1 MEHEFT
7 KCIKAILEE
16 EFGQTAQ
23 DIFDKS
29 PLIQYLN
36 LKTRSAT
43 RGSKARGSF
52 ANLYAVYVLIEDYL
66 KNGFVESSTYSNYE
80 GSQFTSLLSRMRQ
93 LPFGK
98 KLQNH
103 ALNHRMNE
111 EFKKYFPNTDYIPIL
126 RDVNT
131 KRYWINENLLTVSVS
146 GHSCNIAS
154 VVISIIESYIET
166 KTVAFESF
174 IEKCEQLKSIAKE
187 DTDEIESF
195 ILGLLAPN
203 EDARLFE
210 IVSYS
215 ILKFFYY
222 QYLRQLS
229 GSDLR

>member
-103 ALNHRMNE
+103 AHLVINHRMNE
-111 EFKKYFPNTDYIPIL
+111 EFKKCAQGIPNTDYIPIL

-154 VVISIIESYIET
+154 VVT
-166 KTVAFESF
+166 
-174 IEKCEQLKSIAKE
+174 
-187 DTDEIESF
+187 
-195 ILGLLAPN
+195 
-203 EDARLFE
+203 
-210 IVSYS
+210 
-215 ILKFFYY
+215 FFNY
-222 QYLRQLS
+222 
-229 GSDLR
+229 